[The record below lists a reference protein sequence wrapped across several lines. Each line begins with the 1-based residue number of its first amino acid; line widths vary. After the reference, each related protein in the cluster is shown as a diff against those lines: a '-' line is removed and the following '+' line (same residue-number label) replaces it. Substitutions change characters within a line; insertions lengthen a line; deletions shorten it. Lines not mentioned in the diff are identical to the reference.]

1 MSNSYKG
8 QVFYTDCSS
17 YYNFL
22 KVFGDEHTFQTFDD
36 RGKNR
41 KLIKQFHGTIKE
53 HFHELAELNKQGA
66 GIFFSVNETD
76 LLGRSSRNIT
86 KVRALFIDLDGTP
99 LPKTWELLPHV
110 VTNTSPGKYHAYWL
124 VEDVPLVSFSLF
136 QESLA
141 NKFKSDPK
149 VKDLPRIM
157 RVAGF
162 YHCKKKPY
170 PVTIHQI
177 ASRIEPYTRAD
188 IKNSLGLKRPEQ
200 KVYTFEKSEYKGKYS
215 GNFKYGASKGDRH
228 EQLIKILIAIRK
240 RGESFEYAKE
250 EALEFARNCNPPE
263 SPREVMF
270 QLKDIWRRYVPA

>member
-1 MSNSYKG
+1 MANIHNG
-8 QVFYTDCSS
+8 QVFYTNCSS

-22 KVFGDEHTFQTFDD
+22 DVFGKEHSFQTFDD
-36 RGKNR
+36 KGKNR

-53 HFHELAELNKQGA
+53 HFHSLAELNRQGA
-66 GIFFSVNETD
+66 GIFFTVNQTN
-76 LLGRSSRNIT
+76 LLGRTTEHIT

-99 LPKTWELLPHV
+99 LPETWELLPHII
-110 VTNTSPGKYHAYWL
+110 TNTSPNKYHAYWL

-162 YHCKKKPY
+162 MHKKKKPF

-200 KVYTFEKSEYKGKYS
+200 HIYTFDKTQYKNKPSGKIR
-215 GNFKYGASKGDRH
+215 GASQGDRH
-228 EQLIKILIAIRK
+228 EQLVKILIACRK
-240 RGESFEYAKE
+240 RGESFEYTKE

-263 SPREVMF
+263 NPKEVMF
-270 QLKDIWRRYVPA
+270 QLNDIWRRYVPT

>member
-1 MSNSYKG
+1 MANIYNG

-22 KVFGDEHTFQTFDD
+22 DVFGKEHSFQTFDD
-36 RGKNR
+36 KGKNR

-53 HFHELAELNKQGA
+53 HFHALAELNKQGA
-66 GIFFSVNETD
+66 GIFFTVNETN
-76 LLGRSSRNIT
+76 LLGRTTDHIL

-99 LPKTWELLPHV
+99 LPETWELLPHV

-124 VEDVPLVSFSLF
+124 VKDVPLVSFSLF

-162 YHCKKKPY
+162 YHQKKKPF

-200 KVYTFEKSEYKGKYS
+200 KVYTFDKSEYKGKYT
-215 GNFKYGASKGDRH
+215 GTRQGATKGDRH
-228 EQLIKILIAIRK
+228 EQLVKILIAIRK

-270 QLKDIWRRYVPA
+270 QLNDIWRRYAPA